1 MKNITAMDI
10 SRQNRSFF
18 LIILMIATTVF
29 LLVNVDWGRKLDGL
43 NKNLGNKDLA
53 DFNWT
58 FAR

>member
-1 MKNITAMDI
+1 MDI
-10 SRQNRSFF
+10 YKQNRHFF
-18 LIILMIATTVF
+18 LITLMIVMTVF
-29 LLVNVDWGRKLDGL
+29 LLFYVDWGRKLDGL